1 MGPFIR
7 SLDHAAQVVPS
18 RTLPVPATP
27 GRPHLY
33 RGPPGRAT
41 AIPRLLLLFQGCYCY
56 SRAATGIPGLL
67 LVFQG
72 CYWYS
77 RAATGIPGLLLVF
90 QGCYCYSR
98 AATGIPGLLLVF
110 QGCYWYSKA
119 ATVIPGLP
127 LLFQGCYCYSRA
139 ATGIPG
145 LLLVFQGC
153 TLCLLGDTAPFFPV
167 QAEGGGA
174 VYSHH
179 LLDCRRD
186 GVYSFRLLD
195 FSKPPHLSRPTMKV
209 RFRIF
214 FRAPFG

>member
-1 MGPFIR
+1 MGPFTR
-7 SLDHAAQVVPS
+7 SLDHAAQVVLS
-18 RTLPVPATP
+18 RTLPGPATP

-41 AIPRLLLLFQGCYCY
+41 VIPALLLL
-56 SRAATGIPGLL
+56 
-67 LVFQG
+67 FQG

-77 RAATGIPGLLLVF
+77 RAATVIPGLLLVF

-110 QGCYWYSKA
+110 QGC
-119 ATVIPGLP
+119 
-127 LLFQGCYCYSRA
+127 
-139 ATGIPG
+139 
-145 LLLVFQGC
+145 
-153 TLCLLGDTAPFFPV
+153 TLCLFGDTAPFFQV